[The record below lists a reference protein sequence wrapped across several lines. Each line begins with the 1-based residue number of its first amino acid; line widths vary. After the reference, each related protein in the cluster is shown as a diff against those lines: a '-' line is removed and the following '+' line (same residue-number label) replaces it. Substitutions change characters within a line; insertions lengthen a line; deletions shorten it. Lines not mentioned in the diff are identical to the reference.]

1 MADYRFRQAYA
12 YGDDWDGEL
21 KNIPENATFYRCNQ
35 INEKQEEW
43 YIVMYDKEHNIK
55 KNDDFDWSEKFRGDG
70 CAQVRFYNLLELRI
84 IHLHD
89 IKPYGEWP
97 DVGEELFAEI
107 YDDFFRNT
115 YVTERTSGRYEVED
129 LSKLNLILD
138 DSIPFKVIE
147 EPRVASC
154 YRLRRLTSF
163 GEVECTA
170 VTLYN
175 PISRTELY
183 GISDCSLCIS
193 DLQEGSYDPL
203 KLKRSLTHS
212 CLEYEDRFN
221 TVVEILR

>member
-35 INEKQEEW
+35 INERQEEW
-43 YIVMYDKEHNIK
+43 YIVMYDKDYATEMP
-55 KNDDFDWSEKFRGDG
+55 DDFDWSEKFEGDG
-70 CAQVRFYNLLELRI
+70 CAHVSFYNLLELRI
-84 IHLHD
+84 IHLYD

-97 DVGEELFAEI
+97 DVGEEMFAEM

-129 LSKLNLILD
+129 LSKLNSILD
-138 DSIPFKVIE
+138 DPIPFKVIE

-183 GISDCSLCIS
+183 GISDCSLRIS

-203 KLKRSLTHS
+203 KLKRTLTHS
-212 CLEYEDRFN
+212 CLEYENRFREVY
-221 TVVEILR
+221 TYLH